1 MSSDLPSNCVVSG
14 TPRAISILQ
23 EPRTPQNERQL
34 PGGAEAV
41 TQSISGNKRLQLEK
55 KKKLRSVRQV
65 RAAHSFAFPPGE
77 PSRDRGALGACAQRC
92 RRESLA
98 RVSQSVAGGS
108 EGPLSGR
115 GGCGTGCPPV
125 ER

>member
-55 KKKLRSVRQV
+55 KKKIEVCQAGASSSQLRLPAR
-65 RAAHSFAFPPGE
+65 RAVPG
-77 PSRDRGALGACAQRC
+77 
-92 RRESLA
+92 
-98 RVSQSVAGGS
+98 
-108 EGPLSGR
+108 
-115 GGCGTGCPPV
+115 
-125 ER
+125 